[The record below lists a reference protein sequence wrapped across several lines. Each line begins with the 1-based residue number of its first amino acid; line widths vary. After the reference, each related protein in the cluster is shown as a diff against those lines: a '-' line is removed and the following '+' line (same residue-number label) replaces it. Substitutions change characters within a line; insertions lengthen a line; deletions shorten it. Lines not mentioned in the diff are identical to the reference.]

1 MNALLRYWTAVLLIG
16 PVTAAAQDTRQFVD
30 TQLDRPASVLPEAER
45 DELQRQSSA
54 AIKAVDPDFLAQ
66 LQQRPGAQAEKPLPQ
81 ALYFVSFSMPEAGLK
96 QVIQEAGRL
105 QIPAT
110 LRGLLNND
118 MRQTAQA
125 VLTLVTESLV
135 NEAPRG
141 GVQIDPTAFRRYGIK
156 AVPALVV
163 TCPSGYDR
171 IAGTLS
177 LSQALQKVAEKG
189 DCAATARALL
199 AKATP

>member
-1 MNALLRYWTAVLLIG
+1 MNALLRCWTAVLLIG

-45 DELQRQSSA
+45 DELQRQSSV

-66 LQQRPGAQAEKPLPQ
+66 LQQRPGVQAEKPLPQ
-81 ALYFVSFSMPEAGLK
+81 ALYFVSFSMPETGLK

-125 VLTLVTESLV
+125 VLTLV
-135 NEAPRG
+135 NEAQRG